1 MSRQY
6 KTKISDFKA
15 WRYKTHA
22 KEYLIYPN
30 NVSEQ
35 LSIDETAFTN
45 GELYTIVTNK
55 QAKGKKGCIVA
66 IVKGVK
72 VDQVTDCLKL
82 IPKTQRDK
90 VQEITLDMAHT
101 MVNICKKFFQ
111 KQNKLPTVF
120 MFRN

>member
-1 MSRQY
+1 MLIDKTPLSVKAIAELYGIDGRTLSRQY

-45 GELYTIVTNK
+45 GELYKIVTNK
-55 QAKGKKGCIVA
+55 QAKV
-66 IVKGVK
+66 
-72 VDQVTDCLKL
+72 
-82 IPKTQRDK
+82 
-90 VQEITLDMAHT
+90 
-101 MVNICKKFFQ
+101 
-111 KQNKLPTVF
+111 
-120 MFRN
+120 